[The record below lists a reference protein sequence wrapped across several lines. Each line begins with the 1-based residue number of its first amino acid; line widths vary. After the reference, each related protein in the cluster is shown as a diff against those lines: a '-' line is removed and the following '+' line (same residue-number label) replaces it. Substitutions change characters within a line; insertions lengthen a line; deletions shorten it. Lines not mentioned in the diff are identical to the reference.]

1 MQFLIIIPII
11 LSILNTTS
19 TNNVFVYPEIYKDNN
34 KIFIKFIDN
43 KDQNSFPKKL
53 INDSLGVRVGA
64 KSVLVKDLNTD
75 KILFSKNKDEKR
87 QIASIT
93 KLMSAIIIKDLNVD
107 PEKLVEITSSDNV
120 GDFSKTKISP
130 GDKIKFK
137 DLLSASLVVSSNSGM
152 LCAIKNSDISEEEFV
167 KKMNQKVE
175 ELNLKNTHFDDA
187 TGLSNKNVSTADEI
201 LKITKIAFS
210 YPDIELE
217 TAQKKYSFTTD
228 TGKTI
233 EVKNTNELIG
243 SYLDIKAGKTGYTEE
258 AGYCLVSKVGYDNKG
273 PILVVVLGSDS
284 HFERFS
290 DLKDVSSW
298 VFNNY
303 VWK

>member
-1 MQFLIIIPII
+1 MWLLYRQLD
-11 LSILNTTS
+11 
-19 TNNVFVYPEIYKDNN
+19 EC
-34 KIFIKFIDN
+34 IDN

-137 DLLSASLVVSSNSGM
+137 D
-152 LCAIKNSDISEEEFV
+152 F
-167 KKMNQKVE
+167 
-175 ELNLKNTHFDDA
+175 
-187 TGLSNKNVSTADEI
+187 
-201 LKITKIAFS
+201 
-210 YPDIELE
+210 
-217 TAQKKYSFTTD
+217 
-228 TGKTI
+228 
-233 EVKNTNELIG
+233 
-243 SYLDIKAGKTGYTEE
+243 
-258 AGYCLVSKVGYDNKG
+258 
-273 PILVVVLGSDS
+273 
-284 HFERFS
+284 
-290 DLKDVSSW
+290 
-298 VFNNY
+298 
-303 VWK
+303 